1 MKRKKRV
8 KRKERV
14 KKMRERERKKKKKTK
29 SVFMLRRV
37 MSRVFFI
44 QTFVLLYNE
53 ASFNTNN
60 LEESLPSV
68 VVSLLQEYEDVVPND
83 LPPIRGI
90 EHQID
95 FAPSVTIPIRPT
107 YMSNPEEIKEL
118 QR

>member
-1 MKRKKRV
+1 
-8 KRKERV
+8 
-14 KKMRERERKKKKKTK
+14 
-29 SVFMLRRV
+29 MLRRV

-53 ASFNTNN
+53 ASFNTND

-68 VVSLLQEYEDVVPND
+68 VVSLLQEYEDVFPND

>member
-1 MKRKKRV
+1 MKRKNRV

-14 KKMRERERKKKKKTK
+14 KKMREREREKKKKK

-53 ASFNTNN
+53 ASFNTND

-68 VVSLLQEYEDVVPND
+68 VVSLLQEYEDVFPND

-107 YMSNPEEIKEL
+107 YMSNPEEI
-118 QR
+118 